1 MKRLAALV
9 SVALI
14 VAVLPPAA
22 RASHEPLDPM
32 TQQAATFA
40 LRAIAQ
46 AGLFDPLGD
55 YYDYR
60 EITSSDDR
68 WVVSF
73 VASHCYR
80 NEQLETCDP
89 YQGRSDHLVPDA
101 WLEIAERDSSF
112 VVTSAFGRFDEED
125 RKQLLSYSEPSSPEP
140 GHQEYLTVRVDPA
153 QSEGGVEIRAAD
165 IWAGVLPDDESLWS
179 ICLAEILDASGNV
192 IWTARSRL
200 AHVARGEAFRS
211 GGLLYMG
218 AMEVAPE
225 DAASARISCENFSGE
240 TWRTTSEPSV
250 STVPRRSQVAVTA
263 PVEWLLEGLVTGL
276 ESRCEIELFNRAG
289 RMVKA
294 VTKRG
299 PPSPWT
305 RSRLKNNYFHALVR
319 VPHPKR
325 IKSAT
330 LYCHEA

>member
-1 MKRLAALV
+1 MAPPLAQ
-9 SVALI
+9 
-14 VAVLPPAA
+14 
-22 RASHEPLDPM
+22 ASHEALAPV

-55 YYDYR
+55 YYDYQ
-60 EITSSDDR
+60 EITATDER

-73 VASHCYR
+73 VAGHCYR
-80 NEQLETCDP
+80 NEQVETCDP

-101 WLEIAERDSSF
+101 WLEITERDGSF
-112 VVTSAFGRFDEED
+112 VVTNAFGRFSDED
-125 RKQLLSYSEPSSPEP
+125 RDQLLSYSEPSSPEP
-140 GHQEYLTVRVDPA
+140 GHKEYLTVRVDPS
-153 QSEGGVEIRAAD
+153 QSEEGVEIRAAD
-165 IWAGVLPDDESLWS
+165 IWAGVLPEDDHLWS
-179 ICLAEILDASGNV
+179 ICLAEILDAEGSV
-192 IWTARSRL
+192 IWTARSRH
-200 AHVARGEAFRS
+200 ADRERGEAFRS
-211 GGLLYMG
+211 GGLVYMG
-218 AMEVAPE
+218 AMEVVPE
-225 DAASARISCENFSGE
+225 DAASARITCENFSGE
-240 TWRTTSEPSV
+240 TWRTTFEPSV
-250 STVPRRSQVAVTA
+250 SKVPRRSQVAVTA
-263 PVEWLLEGLVTGL
+263 SVEWLLEGLVSGL
-276 ESRCEIELFNRAG
+276 EPRCEIELFNRAG